1 MKDVLA
7 ASASLF
13 ARKSYD
19 GTSMTD
25 IARAVGLQRA
35 SLYHYFPNKQAIFFE
50 LMKRYMFPL
59 YELIRRWEAEGVG
72 GAMAYYRLLRIDLR
86 HMLRAP
92 YGLDVILSVT
102 SHERNA
108 LFGAEWTHIGETYA
122 RFLDEAIASGEC
134 RPIDPILNAAL
145 LDAAMVGVMRAST
158 ERSVSAISGDPVLG
172 HDVAATVDGF
182 AELALHSVLA
192 SADDIDRI
200 RASAIDLD
208 GLDPRL
214 I

>member
-1 MKDVLA
+1 MNTTPGRRGRPRIRASTSTLDPVKDVLA

-72 GAMAYYRLLRIDLR
+72 GQGDQEEQDAGHQDQRPRASLR
-86 HMLRAP
+86 HADGQDPGRRDAVA
-92 YGLDVILSVT
+92 G
-102 SHERNA
+102 
-108 LFGAEWTHIGETYA
+108 
-122 RFLDEAIASGEC
+122 IA
-134 RPIDPILNAAL
+134 
-145 LDAAMVGVMRAST
+145 
-158 ERSVSAISGDPVLG
+158 
-172 HDVAATVDGF
+172 VA
-182 AELALHSVLA
+182 
-192 SADDIDRI
+192 
-200 RASAIDLD
+200 
-208 GLDPRL
+208 
-214 I
+214 